1 MKPALAKKTP
11 IRISVVESDPL
22 RFVGFR
28 ALFDADSDFE
38 LSATTQSDLATD
50 KEVDV
55 VLLGSRSAQNL
66 FDVMASMKAVRPS
79 LKIIVT
85 GSGMD
90 DEPS

>member
-38 LSATTQSDLATD
+38 LSAATQMDMATD
-50 KEVDV
+50 KEIDV

-66 FDVMASMKAVRPS
+66 SW
-79 LKIIVT
+79 
-85 GSGMD
+85 
-90 DEPS
+90 